1 MQLSQFGGADI
12 PVCRDRTDKIFCPTE
27 ILENPLTSPREADTL
42 EVGDSSVDVKLI
54 VVGGKH
60 PGQEIPA
67 PGPKFF
73 IGRAEDCQLR
83 PRSEMVSRHHCVL
96 LVEEGFVAVRDFG
109 SKNGTFVN
117 GEQVKA
123 ERELKA
129 GDRLRIGPLEFD
141 VQLTVSVSGKKKPKV
156 HNVQEAAARTVQTS
170 AGGQDADIAGWLEDG
185 AETVS
190 GDPSRDAASGAVA
203 SAAATTPAPQ
213 PAGQPD
219 VKPPK
224 QPPVEKPDP
233 LLGPAAAKPSA
244 TSSRSAAEEMLKQ
257 FFHRKP

>member
-1 MQLSQFGGADI
+1 M
-12 PVCRDRTDKIFCPTE
+12 
-27 ILENPLTSPREADTL
+27 
-42 EVGDSSVDVKLI
+42 DVKL
-54 VVGGKH
+54 VVMGGKNA
-60 PGQEIPA
+60 GQEIPVA
-67 PGPKFF
+67 GPKFF

-83 PRSEMVSRHHCVL
+83 PGSEMVSRHHCVL

-129 GDRLRIGPLEFD
+129 GDRLRVGPLEFAL
-141 VQLTVSVSGKKKPKV
+141 QLSVSVGGKKKPKV

-185 AETVS
+185 DETVS
-190 GDPSRDAASGAVA
+190 GGRTREVAAGAVA
-203 SAAATTPAPQ
+203 SGAETTPASESADRPG
-213 PAGQPD
+213 A
-219 VKPPK
+219 KPK
-224 QPPVEKPDP
+224 QPPAEKPEP
-233 LLGPAAAKPSA
+233 PKPAE

-257 FFHRKP
+257 FYRRKP